1 MNDDFCSWNSFFFC
15 LICIVILLNLLH
27 SSNQNMKKITLLL
40 AITLAGSTAFAQSE
54 RLVLFEEFT
63 QASCPPCASTNPSLN
78 AMLNAHPSEV
88 VSIKYQTDWPGS
100 DVMNVHNPAQV
111 DTRVAYYSVTG
122 VPGGE
127 LDGGVGFSGQ
137 PANMNYG
144 DIAARYSTPSPF
156 TIDVDFHL
164 SATLD
169 TLYGHAMIRCT
180 EAVLG
185 GVNVAHMVVIERN
198 IYFTS
203 ANPPGTNGELE
214 FEGVMKRMLPSDAG
228 TPVAS
233 NWAIGDSME
242 LNYAWKLANVYD
254 INQLGLVVF
263 IQNNTNKEVYQA
275 GYMKPQMTNNAGV
288 LDISGLAAIQCTPDV
303 TPSVVLHN
311 YAISD
316 LTSVD
321 INYYFDSN
329 APTVYNWTGT
339 LAPDADVTIT
349 LPTLT
354 PGTGSHVFHA
364 STSNPNAGVDQ
375 DTHNDAEQRNTTIYS
390 SNVTSPVSADFLAV
404 AFPPAGFAVENV
416 DGDSYTWAR
425 SAYGHNGAG
434 SAKMNFYSAAD
445 GTIDNLYAP
454 KFDFSNA
461 IAGAQL
467 TFEVAHAPY
476 SSAYND
482 RIQVN
487 VSSNCGATWTNVY
500 DKAGSVLA
508 TTAATT
514 SAYNPTAAQWRLE
527 TVSLDQFIGASELLV
542 QFKGM
547 SAYGNN
553 AYIDNINIT
562 DGTVSV
568 PVTLF
573 NSGIELY
580 PNPARNEAYLNAN
593 LAKASDLQVTLL
605 NSIGAVVK
613 TFAFESVTNQI
624 LKLDL
629 TGLAKGTYVVNI
641 TSGSDVFNT
650 RLNITE

>member
-1 MNDDFCSWNSFFFC
+1 
-15 LICIVILLNLLH
+15 
-27 SSNQNMKKITLLL
+27 MKKITLLV
-40 AITLAGSTAFAQSE
+40 AIAVAASSAFAQSE

-111 DTRVAYYSVTG
+111 QTRVSYYGVSG
-122 VPGGE
+122 VPDGQ
-127 LDGGVGFSGQ
+127 LDGGLGFSGQ
-137 PANMNYG
+137 PAGMVYG
-144 DIAARYSTPSPF
+144 DIAARYATTSPF
-156 TIDVDFHL
+156 TIDVDYHL
-164 SATLD
+164 SATND
-169 TLYGHAMIRCT
+169 TIFGHAMIRCT
-180 EAVLG
+180 GPVTG
-185 GVNVAHMVVIERN
+185 GVNKVHMVVIERN
-198 IYFTS
+198 IYFTNS
-203 ANPPGTNGELE
+203 NPPGTNGERE
-214 FEGVMKRMLPSDAG
+214 FEGVMKTMLPSDAG
-228 TPVAS
+228 TAAAS
-233 NWAIGDSME
+233 TWAVGDSME

-263 IQNNTNKEVYQA
+263 IQNNTTKEVYQA
-275 GYMKPQMTNNAGV
+275 GYMKPQFTNNAGIV
-288 LDISGLAAIQCTPDV
+288 DISGLAAIQCTPDV
-303 TPSVVLHN
+303 TPSFVLHN
-311 YAISD
+311 YAISN

-321 INYYFDSN
+321 INYNFDTN
-329 APTVYNWTGT
+329 TPTVYNWTGV
-339 LAPDADVTIT
+339 LAPDAETTVA
-349 LPTLT
+349 LPTLS
-354 PGTGSHVFHA
+354 PGSGAHVLYV

-390 SNVTSPVSADFLAV
+390 GNVTAPVSADFLAV
-404 AFPPAGFAVENV
+404 AFPPSGFAVENV
-416 DGDSYTWAR
+416 DADTYTWAR

-434 SAKMNFYSAAD
+434 SGKLNFYNAAD

-461 IAGAQL
+461 IAGSQL

-482 RIQVN
+482 RIKVN
-487 VSSNCGATWTNVY
+487 VSSDCGATWTNVY
-500 DKAGSVLA
+500 DKAGATLA
-508 TTAATT
+508 TTAASTT
-514 SAYNPTAAQWRLE
+514 AYNPTAAQWRLE
-527 TVSLDQFIGASELLV
+527 TVSLDQFIGQTELLV
-542 QFKGM
+542 QFQGI

-553 AYIDNINIT
+553 AYVDNINIT
-562 DGTVSV
+562 DGTVSI
-568 PVTLF
+568 PVTIF
-573 NSGIELY
+573 NSGVELY
-580 PNPARNEAYLNAN
+580 PNPARSEAYLNAN

-613 TFAFESVTNQI
+613 TYSFDKVTNQI

-629 TGLAKGTYVVNI
+629 NGLAKGSYVVNV